1 MNIKKNKI
9 FLDSY
14 FSKMHKTLSLD
25 KNLHDNIVKTKVLFE
40 KCSKRKGRVVFFGNG
55 GSATIASHLS
65 VDLNKNAKIQSISF
79 NDPGIITCYAND
91 FGYKNWISKTI
102 ELSLT
107 NKDVVV
113 LISSSGKSLNILNA
127 AKYAKKKNIQTITLS
142 GMSKKNNL
150 KKMGLINFWVDSKS
164 YNIIET
170 AHQFFMMA
178 VIDLIIG
185 KAEYKAN

>member
-1 MNIKKNKI
+1 MNIKKDKI
-9 FLDSY
+9 FLNSY
-14 FSKMHKTLSLD
+14 FSKMFKAIDLNKDLY
-25 KNLHDNIVKTKVLFE
+25 KNIVKTKNLFE
-40 KCSKRKGRVVFFGNG
+40 RCAKRKGKVVFFGNG
-55 GSATIASHLS
+55 GSAAIASHLS
-65 VDLNKNAKIQSISF
+65 VDLNKNAKIPSISF

-107 NKDVVV
+107 KKDVVV
-113 LISSSGKSLNILNA
+113 LISSSGKSLNIINA
-127 AKYAKKKNIQTITLS
+127 AKYAKKKKIQTITLS
-142 GMSKKNNL
+142 GMNKKNNL
-150 KKMGLINFWVDSKS
+150 KKMGLINFWVNSKS

-170 AHQFFMMA
+170 AHQFFIMA

>member
-25 KNLHDNIVKTKVLFE
+25 KNLHDNIVKTKVLFK

-170 AHQFFMMA
+170 AHQFYMMA

>member
-1 MNIKKNKI
+1 
-9 FLDSY
+9 
-14 FSKMHKTLSLD
+14 MHKTLSLD

-55 GSATIASHLS
+55 GSAAIASHLS

-170 AHQFFMMA
+170 AHQFYMMA

>member
-1 MNIKKNKI
+1 MFKAIDLNKD
-9 FLDSY
+9 LY
-14 FSKMHKTLSLD
+14 K
-25 KNLHDNIVKTKVLFE
+25 NIVKTKNLFE
-40 KCSKRKGRVVFFGNG
+40 RCAKRKGKVVFFGNG
-55 GSATIASHLS
+55 GSAAIASHLS
-65 VDLNKNAKIQSISF
+65 VDLNKNAKIPSISF

-107 NKDVVV
+107 KKDVVV
-113 LISSSGKSLNILNA
+113 LISSSGKSLNIINA
-127 AKYAKKKNIQTITLS
+127 AKYAKKKKIQTITLS
-142 GMSKKNNL
+142 GMNKKNNL
-150 KKMGLINFWVDSKS
+150 KKMGLINFWVNSKS

-170 AHQFFMMA
+170 AHQFFIMA

>member
-1 MNIKKNKI
+1 MNIKKDKI
-9 FLDSY
+9 FLNSY
-14 FSKMHKTLSLD
+14 FSKMFKAIDLNKDLY
-25 KNLHDNIVKTKVLFE
+25 KNIVKTKNLFE
-40 KCSKRKGRVVFFGNG
+40 RCAKRKGKVVFFGNG
-55 GSATIASHLS
+55 GSAAIASHLS
-65 VDLNKNAKIQSISF
+65 VDLNKNAKIPSISF

-107 NKDVVV
+107 KKDVVV
-113 LISSSGKSLNILNA
+113 LISSSGKSLNIINA
-127 AKYAKKKNIQTITLS
+127 AKYAKKKKIQTITLS
-142 GMSKKNNL
+142 GMNKKNNL
-150 KKMGLINFWVDSKS
+150 KKMGLINFRVNSKS

-170 AHQFFMMA
+170 AHQFFIMA

>member
-9 FLDSY
+9 FLNSY
-14 FSKMHKTLSLD
+14 FSKMFNALSLD
-25 KNLHDNIVKTKVLFE
+25 KDLYDNIVKTKILFE
-40 KCSKRKGRVVFFGNG
+40 KCAKRKGKVVFFGNG
-55 GSATIASHLS
+55 GSAAIASHLS
-65 VDLNKNAKIQSISF
+65 VDLNKNAKIPSISF

-107 NKDVVV
+107 SKDVVV

-127 AKYAKKKNIQTITLS
+127 AKYTKKKKIQTITLS
-142 GMSKKNNL
+142 GMNKKNDL
-150 KKMGLINFWVDSKS
+150 KKMGAVNFWVDSKS

-185 KAEYKAN
+185 KAEYKAS

>member
-1 MNIKKNKI
+1 M
-9 FLDSY
+9 
-14 FSKMHKTLSLD
+14 
-25 KNLHDNIVKTKVLFE
+25 
-40 KCSKRKGRVVFFGNG
+40 
-55 GSATIASHLS
+55 
-65 VDLNKNAKIQSISF
+65 NKNAKIQSISF

>member
-55 GSATIASHLS
+55 GSAAIASHLS

>member
-25 KNLHDNIVKTKVLFE
+25 KNLHDNIVKTKVLFK

-55 GSATIASHLS
+55 GSAAIASHLS

>member
-25 KNLHDNIVKTKVLFE
+25 KNLHDNIVKTKVLFK

-55 GSATIASHLS
+55 GSAAIASHLS

-127 AKYAKKKNIQTITLS
+127 AKYAKKKNIQT
-142 GMSKKNNL
+142 
-150 KKMGLINFWVDSKS
+150 
-164 YNIIET
+164 
-170 AHQFFMMA
+170 
-178 VIDLIIG
+178 
-185 KAEYKAN
+185 

>member
-1 MNIKKNKI
+1 
-9 FLDSY
+9 
-14 FSKMHKTLSLD
+14 MHKTLSLD
-25 KNLHDNIVKTKVLFE
+25 KNLHDNIVKTKVLFK

-170 AHQFFMMA
+170 AHQFYMMA

>member
-55 GSATIASHLS
+55 GSAAIASHLS

-170 AHQFFMMA
+170 AHQFYIMA

>member
-25 KNLHDNIVKTKVLFE
+25 KNLHDNIVKTKVLFK

-55 GSATIASHLS
+55 GSAAIASHLS

-170 AHQFFMMA
+170 AHQFYIMA

>member
-1 MNIKKNKI
+1 MYKA
-9 FLDSY
+9 
-14 FSKMHKTLSLD
+14 LSLD
-25 KNLHDNIVKTKVLFE
+25 KNLHDNIVKTKILFE